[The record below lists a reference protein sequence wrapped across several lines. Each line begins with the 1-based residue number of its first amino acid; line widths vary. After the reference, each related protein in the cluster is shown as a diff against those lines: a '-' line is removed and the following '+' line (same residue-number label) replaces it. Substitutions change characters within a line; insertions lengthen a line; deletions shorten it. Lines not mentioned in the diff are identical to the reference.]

1 MKTQNIKSNKGFT
14 LIEMLIVIAI
24 VAILAG
30 IVIAGIS
37 NFRGGAVDAKK
48 ISELRS
54 AQNLIELYYAK
65 CGVYPG
71 TATCAAGAIASY
83 DDLET
88 VMTDAQVNGLPD
100 NATGGDMD
108 TLSYTS
114 DATGQSYTIGVTLSG
129 PNQVLNTSGEID
141 TTGCEDAQFR
151 FCLGQ

>member
-71 TATCAAGAIASY
+71 DANCGASDITFGTTGYTTMKANM
-83 DDLET
+83 EG
-88 VMTDAQVNGLPD
+88 AQVSGLPD
-100 NATGGDMD
+100 NTAGGDMESL
-108 TLSYTS
+108 TYGSS
-114 DATGQSYTIGVTLSG
+114 GGQSYTIGVTLSG

-141 TTGCEDAQFR
+141 TT
-151 FCLGQ
+151 